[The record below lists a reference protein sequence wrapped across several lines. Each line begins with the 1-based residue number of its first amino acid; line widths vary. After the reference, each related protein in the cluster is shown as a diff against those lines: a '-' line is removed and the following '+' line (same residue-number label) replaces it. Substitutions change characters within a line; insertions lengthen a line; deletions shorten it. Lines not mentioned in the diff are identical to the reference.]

1 MENVKIAIWGFGAMG
16 QGMAR
21 ALLGR
26 RGVEITG
33 ICDLQNASK
42 SMFKV
47 LGFNGITAGITAQDH
62 NDVAITD
69 DIDAAVPPKSADLV
83 LLATDSFTAKAF
95 PKLETLIGK
104 GVNIITIA
112 EEMSWAWANEPEL
125 AAKIDILAK
134 EAGVSVL
141 GTGINPGLVMDLLAV
156 VLSACMID
164 VQKVTCKRV
173 NSLSPFGPTVME
185 EQGVGMSFAE
195 FEEKDAKGELAG
207 HVGFAES
214 IGMIA
219 AGMGLD
225 FDEFKQQMKPILTEV
240 DRKSP
245 YGFAAAGHLAGVNM
259 AAQALKDG
267 EVIIDMYHP
276 QQIEPQL
283 AGVDTGDYVILEGTP
298 PVNMSITPE
307 IEGGLGTMAM
317 AINCIPQ
324 VINADAGLISMLDI
338 PVPRVIMGDYRHL
351 IKEGKKIVK

>member
-1 MENVKIAIWGFGAMG
+1 MTNIKIAIWGFGAMG

-26 RGVEITG
+26 KGVEIVG
-33 ICDLQNASK
+33 VCDLYNAGK
-42 SMFKV
+42 DMGEV
-47 LGFNGITAGITAQDH
+47 LGVSCSNHKKVIVTK
-62 NDVAITD
+62 N
-69 DIDAAVPPKSADLV
+69 IDEAVPPKGADLV

-95 PKLETLIGK
+95 PKLEILIKK
-104 GVNIITIA
+104 GVNVITIA

-125 AAKIDILAK
+125 AAKIDGLAK

-156 VLSACMID
+156 ILSACMID

-185 EQGVGMSFAE
+185 EQGVGLSPQE
-195 FEEKDAKGELAG
+195 FEAKDAKGEMAG

-219 AGMGLD
+219 AGLGLD
-225 FDEFKQQMKPILTEV
+225 IDKFEQQMKPILTDV

-245 YGFAAAGHLAGVNM
+245 YGFAVAGTLAGVNM
-259 AAQALKDG
+259 TAQGLKDG
-267 EVIIDMYHP
+267 RVVIDMYHP
-276 QQIEPQL
+276 QQIEPQM
-283 AGVDTGDYVILEGTP
+283 AGVDTGDYVVLEGTP

-338 PVPRVIMGDYRHL
+338 PVPRAVLGDYRQFV
-351 IKEGKKIVK
+351 KDGKRVVV